1 MWSSPLELKKS
12 ILNDL
17 SLHEQCAVQLGWEI
31 AGKDSSRDREDLSI
45 DELIE
50 LGEIEAENRDLVVW
64 LHGYMDPY
72 EGKIDLSKFSIEQVK
87 QILFKD

>member
-1 MWSSPLELKKS
+1 MST
-12 ILNDL
+12 
-17 SLHEQCAVQLGWEI
+17 
-31 AGKDSSRDREDLSI
+31 I